1 MSKDTE
7 NVGSWFTN
15 KRLALI
21 LSVVVVA
28 SLLAPIMLVVWMNP
42 AEPSG
47 PDYPDVP
54 EYGGLLITLPSA
66 DLGPDACQAGEFVTE
81 LPIDEIKRYAPL
93 EEEQEY
99 LNTHPELHMQGPN
112 YYEDDDIMRPMDR
125 DVALLG
131 AEGSN
136 VAPPR
141 DVEEADIVKLVG
153 DTYFILNPYRG
164 LIIVD
169 VSNPDKPDV
178 LGRARV
184 YGEPVEMYIVGD
196 NAYLVVRAR
205 YQYWYDLY
213 LLENV
218 RQVCDFHIGSQ
229 IIVVDISDLT
239 APEIVDKLSIPG
251 YVQDTRRVGSVI
263 YAASNEYLWRW
274 MSPEEEDK
282 THITSFDISEPTNVT
297 EVMTID
303 FNGSYNEV
311 HVTENAIFVSQ
322 PDWDGDLMGEPTTR
336 IVYVDI
342 SDPFGQMSVEGD
354 HEVGGFL
361 DDRYQMDYYDG
372 MFRFVTHYWNWG
384 ALGESELWILDVSAP
399 ANLSLLGNLLVDDAG
414 TLMATRFAGDRA
426 YTIHLPER
434 IDPLDVLDLSDP
446 TNPKL
451 TDVLEIPG
459 WITHMEVRGY
469 RILAL
474 GVDDTNREMKV
485 ALSLFDVSDPY
496 HAVMLDRVTIGED
509 WSWSGA
515 NWDPKQLSVMD
526 DLGMVVVP
534 FSSNFVDGIGWWR
547 SVHAIQLVDF
557 DLQYGELTVRGI
569 VNTPYSITRTRHHA
583 DRILAT
589 SDRTLQVIHFG
600 DRDDPYVTAVVE
612 LAVHI
617 MDYFKM
623 GDHFV
628 RLVQRDYGS
637 TMKLETRGPSGI
649 VSMDTGML
657 WGHVLPDDPYVYMVG
672 HDSKD
677 RKSYLRIFDYSDPLN
692 PLRMGDVELPSGGY
706 GIGIAP
712 MMDVGYYG
720 YSSLV
725 PALEEGYVVYY
736 HPEYDWEHETPRYTL
751 HAISVLDPSDPTVV
765 SRYGFRAS
773 MVMNALIEDD
783 VFYFTDYEYSWE
795 RVGEDYVWETRDWLG
810 RISLADLND
819 PEQLP
824 SVDIPGMMV
833 DVEGQRVYT
842 LAGGWEGFQTVNVL
856 ELQGDEA
863 TVLLA
868 VQVDGHVSGI
878 FVEDGIV
885 YLSNTTAYWYW
896 MGEERPRTYFA
907 VLDVTDTENPTVLG
921 LFQVGGYAHLWK
933 LEGGYAFLNS
943 FSGCHYMFDVRGDPS
958 FVGVYHSSGWVTQL
972 RVYDG
977 RAYFVE
983 GLYGVE
989 VVDL

>member
-1 MSKDTE
+1 MSEDSE
-7 NVGSWFTN
+7 NVGSWFTG

-21 LSVVVVA
+21 LSVVVIA
-28 SLLAPIMLVVWMNP
+28 SVLAPVGLIVLMNP

-47 PDYPDVP
+47 PSYPDIP
-54 EYGGLLITLPSA
+54 GYEGLVITLPAA
-66 DLGPDACQAGEFVTE
+66 DVGADACQAGEFVTE

-93 EEEQEY
+93 EEAQEY
-99 LNTHPELHMQGPN
+99 VNMHPELQMQGP
-112 YYEDDDIMRPMDR
+112 YYEDGLMRTMD

-131 AEGSN
+131 AEESN
-136 VAPPR
+136 MVPPR

-169 VSNPDKPDV
+169 VSNPDEPDV

-196 NAYLVVRAR
+196 NAYLVVQAR

-229 IIVVDISDLT
+229 IVVVDISNLT

-251 YVQDTRRVGSVI
+251 YVQDTRRVGNVI
-263 YAASNEYLWRW
+263 YAASNDYMWKW
-274 MSPEEEDK
+274 FSPEGEDT
-282 THITSFDISEPTNVT
+282 THVTSFDISDPTNVS

-303 FNGSYNEV
+303 FNGSYNQV
-311 HVTENAIFVSQ
+311 HVTESAIFIAQ
-322 PDWDGDLMGEPTTR
+322 PDWGDELRGGPTTA

-342 SDPFGQMSVEGD
+342 SDPSGQMSVEGD
-354 HEVGGFL
+354 YDADGFL

-372 MFRFVTHYWNWG
+372 MFRFITHYWGWG
-384 ALGESELWILDVSAP
+384 ELGESELWILDVSDP
-399 ANLSLLGNLLVDDAG
+399 ANLSLLGNLLIDDAG
-414 TLMATRFAGDRA
+414 TLMATRFAGERA

-434 IDPLDVLDLSDP
+434 IDPLDVL
-446 TNPKL
+446 
-451 TDVLEIPG
+451 EIPG
-459 WITHMEVRGY
+459 WITHMEVRGD

-474 GVDDTNREMKV
+474 GVDDTAEELQV

-496 HAVMLDRVTIGED
+496 NAVLMDRVTIGEG
-509 WSWSGA
+509 WSWSSA

-526 DLGMVVVP
+526 DQELVVVP
-534 FSSNFVDGIGWWR
+534 FTSSFVDRNEWWR
-547 SVHAIQLVDF
+547 TAHAIQLVDF
-557 DLQYGELTVRGI
+557 DLSSGDLTVRGI
-569 VNTPYSITRTRHHA
+569 VNTPSSITRTRHHA
-583 DRILAT
+583 DRILAS
-589 SDRTLQVIHFG
+589 SDRTLQVIDFT
-600 DRDDPYVTAVVE
+600 DRDDPAVTAIVE

-628 RLVQRDYGS
+628 RLVQHDYGS
-637 TMKLETRGPSGI
+637 TMRLETRGPSGI

-657 WGHVLPDDPYVYMVG
+657 WGHALPDEPYVYMVG
-672 HDSKD
+672 HGSED

-692 PLRMGDVELPSGGY
+692 PGRLGEVELPSEGY

-725 PALEEGYVVYY
+725 PALEDGYVVFYS
-736 HPEYDWEHETPRYTL
+736 PEYDWEYETPRYTL
-751 HAISVLDPSDPTVV
+751 HVISVLNPYDPTVL
-765 SRYGFRAS
+765 SRYSFRAS

-783 VFYFTDYEYSWE
+783 TFYFTDYEYSWE
-795 RVGEDYVWETRDWLG
+795 RVGEDYIWETRDWLG
-810 RISLADLND
+810 RISLADLNG
-819 PEQLP
+819 PAQLP
-824 SVDIPGMMV
+824 SVDIPGMMINV
-833 DVEGQRVYT
+833 DGDRVYT
-842 LAGGWEGFQTVNVL
+842 LAGGWAEFQTVNVL
-856 ELQGDEA
+856 ELQDDDA

-868 VQVDGHVSGI
+868 VQVDGHISGI
-878 FVEDGIV
+878 FVEDGVV

-896 MGEERPRTYFA
+896 IGEERPRTYFV
-907 VLDVTDTENPTVLG
+907 VLDVTDTENPLVLG
-921 LFQVGGYAHLWK
+921 TFAVGGYASLWK
-933 LEGGYAFLNS
+933 LEGGYAFLNTY
-943 FSGCHYMFDVRGDPS
+943 SGCHYMFDVRGDPS
-958 FVGVYHSSGWVTQL
+958 FRGVYHSSGWVTQL
-972 RVYDG
+972 RVYDDK
-977 RAYFVE
+977 AYFVE

-989 VVDL
+989 VVDLT